1 MLSTY
6 LTHAQ
11 LIFISDFAQLIKE
24 HGTPAQIIYSTYIFY
39 GNASDKEFKTL
50 FFNFVRKIIMWLQSI
65 AMVSLTVC
73 LSSVCE
79 GAEYK
84 LVSANQLSKS
94 SIAPSNPQ
102 ASTTNST
109 IKPITLYQQALDH
122 LLGRNGANK
131 SAEKAAELFQTLAEQ
146 NWSSAQHM
154 LGNMYYSGKGVEK
167 NDLLAY
173 KWLSL
178 ASKNNIQLA
187 EAIHEK
193 RKLLHT
199 KLSANL
205 SGRSLDKV
213 EMWITEWKPEQNKN
227 LQLN

>member
-1 MLSTY
+1 ML
-6 LTHAQ
+6 
-11 LIFISDFAQLIKE
+11 
-24 HGTPAQIIYSTYIFY
+24 
-39 GNASDKEFKTL
+39 
-50 FFNFVRKIIMWLQSI
+50 LQSI
-65 AMVSLTVC
+65 AVVSLTVC

-84 LVSANQLSKS
+84 LASTNKLSKPA
-94 SIAPSNPQ
+94 ITHNNQQAPS
-102 ASTTNST
+102 TT
-109 IKPITLYQQALDH
+109 KPIALYQQALDH
-122 LLGRNGANK
+122 LLGRNGASK
-131 SAEKAAELFQTLAEQ
+131 SAEKAAEIFQTLAEK

-193 RKLLHT
+193 RKLLHS

-205 SGRSLDKV
+205 SGQSLDKV
-213 EMWITEWKPEQNKN
+213 EMWIAEWKPEQNNN

>member
-1 MLSTY
+1 ML
-6 LTHAQ
+6 
-11 LIFISDFAQLIKE
+11 F
-24 HGTPAQIIYSTYIFY
+24 
-39 GNASDKEFKTL
+39 
-50 FFNFVRKIIMWLQSI
+50 QSI
-65 AMVSLTVC
+65 AVVSLAVC

-84 LVSANQLSKS
+84 LASANKLSKS
-94 SIAPSNPQ
+94 AITSHIQ
-102 ASTTNST
+102 QVSTTKNT
-109 IKPITLYQQALDH
+109 IKPIALYQQALDH
-122 LLGRNGANK
+122 LLGRNGASK
-131 SAEKAAELFQTLAEQ
+131 SAEKAAELFQTLAEK

-205 SGRSLDKV
+205 SGQSLDKV
-213 EMWITEWKPEQNKN
+213 EMWIAEWKPEQNNN

>member
-1 MLSTY
+1 
-6 LTHAQ
+6 
-11 LIFISDFAQLIKE
+11 
-24 HGTPAQIIYSTYIFY
+24 
-39 GNASDKEFKTL
+39 
-50 FFNFVRKIIMWLQSI
+50 MWLQSI
-65 AMVSLTVC
+65 AAVSLTVC
-73 LSSVCE
+73 LSTVCE

-84 LVSANQLSKS
+84 LASANGLSKS
-94 SIAPSNPQ
+94 SQILSKQPTSP
-102 ASTTNST
+102 TNST
-109 IKPITLYQQALDH
+109 IKPIALYQQALDH
-122 LLGRNGANK
+122 LLGRNGASK

-154 LGNMYYSGKGVEK
+154 LGNMYYDGKGVEK

-205 SGRSLDKV
+205 SDQSLDKV
-213 EMWITEWKPEQNKN
+213 EMWITEWEPEQNNN
-227 LQLN
+227 LQFN